1 MNIDIKKMSE
11 LEKLIDLDQKILIT
25 DEDVELYFN
34 CFELMVVIRET
45 ERKLAEKRKSGVI
58 CGPVHLAAGQE
69 AISVGVSK
77 NLRKSDHV
85 FSAHRSHAHLLA
97 LDSNP
102 RKLFSEILGRKTG
115 FSNGHGGS
123 MHLFS
128 GSNGFQGSVPIVA
141 GTVPLAVGAGL
152 ASKLKG
158 DGAIGVAYF
167 GDGAMEEGVVHE
179 SLNAASILRLPVLFV
194 CENNLFSSHL
204 HISERQPSWLNSRF
218 AYANLVKAEIVD
230 GNNIKAVLDK
240 AQILIDFIRKTGR
253 PAFLEAFTYRH
264 YGHVD
269 WREDIDVGVGRS
281 NEDLQLWRGRDPIL
295 RLKTTLGEKDN
306 FERINMIVER
316 VQENVENAWSLAEK
330 DPPLNPDQL
339 LNHVFSKVTSQNVK

>member
-1 MNIDIKKMSE
+1 MNIEIKELSE
-11 LEKLIDLDQKILIT
+11 LEKLIDLDKKILIS
-25 DEDVELYFN
+25 DEDVDLYFH

-45 ERKLAEKRKSGVI
+45 ERKLAEKRKSGMI
-58 CGPVHLAAGQE
+58 RGPVHLAAGQE
-69 AISVGVSK
+69 AISVGISK
-77 NLRKSDHV
+77 NLCKSDHV

-97 LDSNP
+97 LDPNP
-102 RKLFSEILGRKTG
+102 RKLFSEVLGRKTG
-115 FSNGHGGS
+115 YSNGYGGS

-128 GSNGFQGSVPIVA
+128 GANGFRGSVPIVA

-179 SLNAASILRLPVLFV
+179 SLNAASTLKLPVLFV

-218 AYANLVKAEIVD
+218 AHANLVKAEIVD
-230 GNNIKAVLDK
+230 GNNISAVLDK
-240 AQILIDFIRKTGR
+240 AHKLIDFIRKTGR

-281 NEDLQLWRGRDPIL
+281 SEDLMLWKGRDPIL
-295 RLKTTLGEKDN
+295 RLQAALGERDD

-316 VQENVENAWSLAEK
+316 VQENVENAWSSAEK
-330 DPPLNPDQL
+330 DPLLDPDQL
-339 LNHVFSKVTSQNVK
+339 LNHVFSKVISQHVK